1 MNEYL
6 SFPRMTSSVKLVY
19 LVCDYLSQQSTITG
33 QRQWVKELHF
43 CDTRTVDWHSR
54 RYPVNVSAT
63 PKKTWESALNER
75 TLWAPSTFCLVGCGV
90 SRMDTP
96 GHPPPP
102 PPRCFQYC
110 SGSQWPR
117 SLHQAGLSTPVS
129 IRCLESP
136 FGGYFAFIS
145 ATTSC
150 LSVPFL
156 GRRSWTPLRWR
167 SGTQNIKSVRPK
179 KREKSVLVAKWTTQR
194 NIKWKSKD
202 APSGVN
208 HR

>member
-90 SRMDTP
+90 SRMDSP
-96 GHPPPP
+96 GHPPPSTTTVLSVLLRVP
-102 PPRCFQYC
+102 VTPQPAPSWTQH
-110 SGSQWPR
+110 S
-117 SLHQAGLSTPVS
+117 SLHPLPGVTIWWLFCFHFCYHVLLVCPLLGKEILNSFEVE
-129 IRCLESP
+129 IRNP
-136 FGGYFAFIS
+136 KYQKRTA
-145 ATTSC
+145 
-150 LSVPFL
+150 
-156 GRRSWTPLRWR
+156 
-167 SGTQNIKSVRPK
+167 KK
-179 KREKSVLVAKWTTQR
+179 KRKKRSCCQMNNAEEYQVKEQR
-194 NIKWKSKD
+194 CSLR
-202 APSGVN
+202 S
-208 HR
+208 